1 MKYDNDSM
9 QCKEKWFRM
18 LWLVCIQKLKK
29 KNSRNST
36 IRLNFDYGC
45 GNMYIYTYIQMTMWI
60 YTWCLLYVYTLMQ
73 LIVHI
78 YVFICRLFTFMH
90 LLYVPVRVV
99 VIINLL
105 YISVIKVHTG
115 GEVVGI
121 QLLYNLHFSRR
132 YTVYYGT
139 YTILPICDVVEYL
152 TLLWQWPEWCV
163 DDKP

>member
-1 MKYDNDSM
+1 MISNAMVSLHSEI
-9 QCKEKWFRM
+9 EK
-18 LWLVCIQKLKK
+18 KT
-29 KNSRNST
+29 SRNST

-45 GNMYIYTYIQMTMWI
+45 GNMYVYISSNDHVDM
-60 YTWCLLYVYTLMQ
+60 YVWCLLYVYTLVQ
-73 LIVHI
+73 LIVYI

-99 VIINLL
+99 VIFNML

-132 YTVYYGT
+132 YTVNYGT
-139 YTILPICDVVEYL
+139 YTILPICDFVEYL
-152 TLLWQWPEWCV
+152 TLLCQWPEWCV